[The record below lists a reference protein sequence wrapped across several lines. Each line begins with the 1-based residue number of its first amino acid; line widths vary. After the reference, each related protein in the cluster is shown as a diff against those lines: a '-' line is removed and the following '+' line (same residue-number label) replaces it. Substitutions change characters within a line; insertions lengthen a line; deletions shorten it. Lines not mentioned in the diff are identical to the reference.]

1 MRCCLDISRITRSR
15 RTRPFLSVG
24 GCTFPGMQKKLGD
37 FTTAHTLSDQDIVT
51 GLAHIHTT
59 ETQLAAARLAMLTE
73 ADRRGLALQ
82 LGHSSIKRWYAK
94 AVRLPEGNIAHQIT
108 LGKWLTHNPT
118 VAEALTDGTIH
129 YLHVKAIADATAT
142 VLTADPTLTE
152 PKQTDITAVLLDV
165 ATRSLPK
172 DVHDR
177 GQELAHHAANDARA
191 RHEAERQRHE
201 EQQRRKAADSR
212 ENPRPEDP
220 PHSKPNSKSD
230 EETPVPPPG
239 PPPLPV
245 AENTALN
252 RLGIYPLA
260 NGRSKIDGD
269 LDKLTVEK
277 LKAALS
283 PLTAPTPSPDGTRDP
298 RTPDRRNADGLSE
311 LLDRYLHA
319 QTGTGSG
326 AVNVNLTIPLTD
338 LLKKPA
344 HAENPHR
351 HTATQRNTPPGPSD
365 SDWPFWLD
373 WTGPISGHL
382 AQYLSCDAHL
392 TPIIV
397 DHHGVPLALGRSFRL
412 ASNSLRQAVII
423 RDRCCVMCGRPAQWC
438 QIHHVTYWND
448 GGATDLNNLALLC
461 TECHRDIH
469 NTDWQLAMGEDG
481 HPHSIPPTETD
492 PERRPIPS
500 YHRRRKH
507 SA

>member
-1 MRCCLDISRITRSR
+1 
-15 RTRPFLSVG
+15 
-24 GCTFPGMQKKLGD
+24 MQKKLGD

-59 ETQLAAARLAMLTE
+59 ETQLAASRLAMLTE

-82 LGHSSIKRWYAK
+82 LGHSTIKRWYAK
-94 AVRLPEGNIAHQIT
+94 AVRLPEGNIAHQMT

-142 VLTADPTLTE
+142 VLTADPTLTTQRQNE
-152 PKQTDITAVLLDV
+152 ITAVLLDV
-165 ATRSLPK
+165 ATRALPK

-177 GQELAHHAANDARA
+177 GQELAQHAANDARA
-191 RHEAERQRHE
+191 RHEAERRRHE
-201 EQQRRKAADSR
+201 QEQQRRKAADSR
-212 ENPRPEDP
+212 ENPSPEDP
-220 PHSKPNSKSD
+220 SPGHPAPD
-230 EETPVPPPG
+230 PTPDPAPAPPAPPPG

-269 LDKLTVEK
+269 LDTLTVEK

-311 LLDRYLHA
+311 LLERYLH
-319 QTGTGSG
+319 TRTDTGSG
-326 AVNVNLTIPLTD
+326 AVNVNLTIPLAD

-344 HAENPHR
+344 DAEHPHR
-351 HTATQRNTPPGPSD
+351 HTATRRNTPPGPSD
-365 SDWPFWLD
+365 GDWPFWLD

-392 TPIIV
+392 TPVIV

-412 ASNSLRQAVII
+412 ASTSLRQAVII

-481 HPHSIPPTETD
+481 HPHSIPPPETD

>member
-1 MRCCLDISRITRSR
+1 
-15 RTRPFLSVG
+15 
-24 GCTFPGMQKKLGD
+24 MQKLGD

-51 GLAHIHTT
+51 GLAHIHTA
-59 ETQLAAARLAMLTE
+59 ETQLAASRLAMLTE

-94 AVRLPEGNIAHQIT
+94 AVRLPEGNIAHQIA
-108 LGKWLTHNPT
+108 LGKWLWHNPT

-129 YLHVKAIADATAT
+129 YLHVKAIADGIAT
-142 VLTADPTLTE
+142 VLAADPTLAE
-152 PKQTDITAVLLDV
+152 SRQTDVIAVLLDV
-165 ATRSLPK
+165 ATRALAK

-177 GQELAHHAANDARA
+177 GQELAQHAANDARA
-191 RHEAERQRHE
+191 RHEAERQRREQDRCDE
-201 EQQRRKAADSR
+201 ERRKSERANSPDDTDSDDR
-212 ENPRPEDP
+212 DSDDDRPDPRDDTR
-220 PHSKPNSKSD
+220 PNN
-230 EETPVPPPG
+230 TPQP

-245 AENTALN
+245 SENRALN

-260 NGRSKIDGD
+260 NGRSKIDGN

-277 LKAALS
+277 LKSALS
-283 PLTAPTPSPDGTRDP
+283 PLTAPKPAPDGTRDP

-319 QTGTGSG
+319 RTGTGSG
-326 AVNVNLTIPLTD
+326 GVNVNLTVSLAD
-338 LLKKPA
+338 LLKKPTN
-344 HAENPHR
+344 AENTDR
-351 HTATQRNTPPGPSD
+351 RNATQRKDPPSPRD

-373 WTGPISGHL
+373 WTGPISHKL
-382 AQYLSCDAHL
+382 AEYLSCDADL
-392 TPIIV
+392 TPVIV

-412 ASNSLRQAVII
+412 ASSSQREAVII

-438 QIHHVTYWND
+438 QVHHVIYWND
-448 GGATDLNNLALLC
+448 DGPTDLNNLALLC

-469 NTDWQLAMGEDG
+469 NTAWELVMGDDG
-481 HPHSIPPTETD
+481 HPYSIPPAEVD
-492 PERRPIPS
+492 PERRPVAS

>member
-1 MRCCLDISRITRSR
+1 
-15 RTRPFLSVG
+15 
-24 GCTFPGMQKKLGD
+24 MQKLGD

-82 LGHSSIKRWYAK
+82 LGHSTIKRWYAK

-118 VAEALTDGTIH
+118 VAQALTDGTIH
-129 YLHVKAIADATAT
+129 YLHTKAIADATAT

-152 PKQTDITAVLLDV
+152 PRQSDITAVLLDV

-191 RHEAERQRHE
+191 RHETERQRHE

-212 ENPRPEDP
+212 ENPRPGHPAPDP
-220 PHSKPNSKSD
+220 
-230 EETPVPPPG
+230 TPDPAPAPPAPPPG

-326 AVNVNLTIPLTD
+326 AVNVNLTIPLAD

-344 HAENPHR
+344 DAEHPHR

-382 AQYLSCDAHL
+382 AEYLSCDAHL

-438 QIHHVTYWND
+438 QVHHVTYWND

-469 NTDWQLAMGEDG
+469 NTTWQLAMGEDG
-481 HPHSIPPTETD
+481 HPHSIPPPETD
-492 PERRPIPS
+492 PQRRPIPS

>member
-1 MRCCLDISRITRSR
+1 
-15 RTRPFLSVG
+15 
-24 GCTFPGMQKKLGD
+24 
-37 FTTAHTLSDQDIVT
+37 
-51 GLAHIHTT
+51 
-59 ETQLAAARLAMLTE
+59 
-73 ADRRGLALQ
+73 
-82 LGHSSIKRWYAK
+82 
-94 AVRLPEGNIAHQIT
+94 
-108 LGKWLTHNPT
+108 
-118 VAEALTDGTIH
+118 
-129 YLHVKAIADATAT
+129 
-142 VLTADPTLTE
+142 
-152 PKQTDITAVLLDV
+152 
-165 ATRSLPK
+165 
-172 DVHDR
+172 
-177 GQELAHHAANDARA
+177 
-191 RHEAERQRHE
+191 
-201 EQQRRKAADSR
+201 
-212 ENPRPEDP
+212 

-311 LLDRYLHA
+311 LLERYLHA

>member
-1 MRCCLDISRITRSR
+1 
-15 RTRPFLSVG
+15 
-24 GCTFPGMQKKLGD
+24 KLGD

-59 ETQLAAARLAMLTE
+59 ETQLAASRLAMLTE

-82 LGHSSIKRWYAK
+82 LGHSTIKRWYAK
-94 AVRLPEGNIAHQIT
+94 AVRLPEGNIAHQMT

-129 YLHVKAIADATAT
+129 YLHTKAIADATAT
-142 VLTADPTLTE
+142 VLAADPTLTTQRQNE
-152 PKQTDITAVLLDV
+152 ITAVLLDV
-165 ATRSLPK
+165 ATRALPK

-191 RHEAERQRHE
+191 RHETERQRHE
-201 EQQRRKAADSR
+201 EHQRNEEKQRRKAADSR
-212 ENPRPEDP
+212 ENPSPGHPAPDP
-220 PHSKPNSKSD
+220 
-230 EETPVPPPG
+230 TPDPAPAPPAPPPG

-326 AVNVNLTIPLTD
+326 AVNVNLTIPLAD

-344 HAENPHR
+344 DAEHPHR
-351 HTATQRNTPPGPSD
+351 HTATRRNTPPGPSD
-365 SDWPFWLD
+365 GDWPFWLD

-392 TPIIV
+392 TPVIV

-412 ASNSLRQAVII
+412 ASTSLRQAVII

-448 GGATDLNNLALLC
+448 GGATDLNNLA
-461 TECHRDIH
+461 
-469 NTDWQLAMGEDG
+469 
-481 HPHSIPPTETD
+481 
-492 PERRPIPS
+492 
-500 YHRRRKH
+500 
-507 SA
+507 